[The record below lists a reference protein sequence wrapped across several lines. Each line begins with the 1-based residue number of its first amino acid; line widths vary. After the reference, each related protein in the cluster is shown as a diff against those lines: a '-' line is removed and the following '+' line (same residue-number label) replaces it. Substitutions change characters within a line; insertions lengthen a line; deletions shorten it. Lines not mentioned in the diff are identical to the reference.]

1 MDVKSAFLDRF
12 LEKEVYVEQPLRYE
26 QDEHEDKVYKL
37 ESTLQIE
44 VSVRSKFISYK
55 IYTYTV
61 SLFIMIKG
69 KESFRHT

>member
-1 MDVKSAFLDRF
+1 MDGKSAFLDRF

-44 VSVRSKFISYK
+44 VRSLR
-55 IYTYTV
+55 TC
-61 SLFIMIKG
+61 SLYLVPEDRLPKVPL
-69 KESFRHT
+69 